1 MKIEISRSRLYNRR
15 IVYVTYLNFFN
26 FELYGSETYKFG
38 IKLNVILPKFIMKD
52 DFIIFSIDND
62 GYCDLMDL
70 KSNKIRSD
78 IKIDKITEYERVLA
92 SNIERALQ
100 ESRSIGVTV
109 LSYKDIHKIVEM
121 KTITNVNELW

>member
-52 DFIIFSIDND
+52 DFTIFSIDYD

-121 KTITNVNELW
+121 KTITNVNEL

>member
-52 DFIIFSIDND
+52 ELTIFSIGDD
-62 GYCDLMDL
+62 
-70 KSNKIRSD
+70 
-78 IKIDKITEYERVLA
+78 T
-92 SNIERALQ
+92 
-100 ESRSIGVTV
+100 
-109 LSYKDIHKIVEM
+109 IVH
-121 KTITNVNELW
+121 